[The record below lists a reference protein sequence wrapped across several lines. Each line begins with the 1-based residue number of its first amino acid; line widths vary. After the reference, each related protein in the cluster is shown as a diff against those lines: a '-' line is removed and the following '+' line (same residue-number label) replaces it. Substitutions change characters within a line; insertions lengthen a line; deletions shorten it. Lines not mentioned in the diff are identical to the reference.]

1 MKNFFVAFEGID
13 GSGKSTQV
21 KRLAHRL
28 ESLGHRVH
36 VTCEPTTGPIGR
48 MIRDIF
54 TGKMPADQHTIA
66 ALFVAD
72 RMEHLLNPQ
81 DGLLKLLQEG
91 YTVISDRYYF
101 SSYAYHSVHVPMQ
114 WVIDCNARAAELLK
128 PDLNVFVDIHP
139 EVSMDRIQRGRS
151 STELYENL
159 ENLTQTRSMYLEAI
173 QLLKHEEKIIQID
186 GSLTEDEVSKSV
198 WGGLQD
204 AGLV

>member
-159 ENLTQTRSMYLEAI
+159 ENLTQTRAMYLEAI